1 MSRTFPIPAHPPFTE
16 SFIERAAEQLIAAVE
31 NRMSPM
37 PSFAAEIFLVGTVT
51 SGNTNGI
58 NGSDD
63 AGL

>member
-1 MSRTFPIPAHPPFTE
+1 M
-16 SFIERAAEQLIAAVE
+16 IAALE
-31 NRMSPM
+31 KRMSQM

-58 NGSDD
+58 NGYHD